1 MLDQSNKEM
10 KNLLKMKLTSE
21 EKDRLQSEGFN
32 FKNPTKQTVILVAL
46 YKKAASGD
54 MNAIREISSMMGV
67 ANDYSGESVQI
78 IDNVNR
84 FIS

>member
-1 MLDQSNKEM
+1 MQKKANKEM
-10 KNLLKMKLTSE
+10 NDLLKMKLTTE
-21 EKDRLQSEGFN
+21 EKDRLNQEGFN
-32 FKNPTKQTVILVAL
+32 FKNPTKQTAILVAL

-54 MNAIREISSMMGV
+54 MSAIREINSLV
-67 ANDYSGESVQI
+67 SGGNSQQDQRVQI

>member
-1 MLDQSNKEM
+1 MQDVANKEM

-21 EKDRLQSEGFN
+21 EKDRLNQEGFN

-54 MNAIREISSMMGV
+54 MNAIREINAMIGGGNASC
-67 ANDYSGESVQI
+67 GEKVQI

>member
-1 MLDQSNKEM
+1 MQDVANKEM

-21 EKDRLQSEGFN
+21 EKDRLNQEGFN

-54 MNAIREISSMMGV
+54 MNAIREINAMIGGGNASF
-67 ANDYSGESVQI
+67 GEKVQI